1 MRLIRAFSIVGII
14 FLLPTS
20 PVFSADTPTFQDG
33 LLSIPTVNTPTQ
45 VGQYQ
50 AVTFEFTA
58 QDGWQLLNFKEVGTQ
73 GLGLEAMVEAVE
85 LVKTDV
91 IPVQVLLRVT
101 GYFSGGCPSIGQ
113 INHRLEDNQFEVV
126 IHSTRPTPVEEFACT
141 AAIVPFR
148 KTIPLPVYGL
158 SAGTY
163 AYRINGSNNGTFE
176 LVVDNE
182 LSGDCEGSCQDVELT
197 F

>member
-1 MRLIRAFSIVGII
+1 MRLIRTFSFIGII
-14 FLLPTS
+14 FLLQTS
-20 PVFSADTPTFQDG
+20 LSFSSDTPTFQDG
-33 LLSIPTVNTPTQ
+33 LLIIPTTNTPSQ

-50 AVTFEFTA
+50 DITFEFTA
-58 QDGWQLLNFKEVGTQ
+58 QSGWKLLDFKEIGTQ
-73 GLGLEAMVEAVE
+73 GLGLEAMIEAVE

-101 GYFSGGCPSIGQ
+101 GYFSNGCPSIGQ
-113 INHRLEDNQFEVV
+113 INHRLEDNQFE
-126 IHSTRPTPVEEFACT
+126 IAITSNGPTELVACT

-148 KTIPLPVYGL
+148 KTISLPVYGL
-158 SAGTY
+158 SADTY
-163 AYRINGSNNGTFE
+163 TYSINGGNNGTFE

>member
-20 PVFSADTPTFQDG
+20 PAFSSDTPTFQDG
-33 LLSIPTVNTPTQ
+33 LLSIPTVNIPTQ
-45 VGQYQ
+45 IGQYQ

-58 QDGWQLLNFKEVGTQ
+58 QNGWELLDFKEVGTQ
-73 GLGLEAMVEAVE
+73 GLGLEAMIDAVE
-85 LVKTDV
+85 LVKTNAV
-91 IPVQVLLRVT
+91 PVQILLRIT
-101 GYFSGGCPSIGQ
+101 GYFSDPCANIGQ
-113 INHRLEDNQFEVV
+113 INHRLEGNRFEIVMN
-126 IHSTRPTPVEEFACT
+126 STRATDTVIAC
-141 AAIVPFR
+141 AAVIAPFR

-163 AYRINGSNNGTFE
+163 AYSINGGNNGTFE
-176 LVVDNE
+176 LMTDNE
-182 LSGDCEGSCQDVELT
+182 LPGDCGDLTCRDVELT